1 MEELKRQIR
10 QDPEMRS
17 LVAELVHDELHDNG
31 GRSMP
36 KPRKSKG
43 NLVMDSGKADHR
55 SDHMPMGVAVQN
67 TPVKAKNNRTTETQ
81 IIKSPSD
88 TTLYKP
94 ALQKGRQ
101 SELINQ
107 ISNFVKIIWMESE
120 RPGSSR
126 YDETEHR
133 HEEQRDSTNGGGE

>member
-1 MEELKRQIR
+1 ME
-10 QDPEMRS
+10 
-17 LVAELVHDELHDNG
+17 AEVCLSQG
-31 GRSMP
+31 SQ
-36 KPRKSKG
+36 KG
-43 NLVMDSGKADHR
+43 NLAMDSGKADHR
-55 SDHMPMGVAVQN
+55 SDHMPMGAAAQN

-107 ISNFVKIIWMESE
+107 ISNFVKNIRMESE

-133 HEEQRDSTNGGGE
+133 HEERRDSTNGGGE